1 MSADVTE
8 PIRMVFTLPIHF
20 YTNLDLK
27 REIKKIIIGYPRPG
41 FAKMKTINVI
51 FWENMKYINRLYL
64 INPTLLKAFETQASN
79 SFNNWIDTKI
89 IV

>member
-8 PIRMVFTLPIHF
+8 PIRMLFTLPIHF
-20 YTNLDLK
+20 HTNLDLK
-27 REIKKIIIGYPRPG
+27 REIKKIIKGYPHPG

-51 FWENMKYINRLYL
+51 FWENMKYRNRLYL
-64 INPTLLKAFETQASN
+64 INPTLLKGFETQASN
-79 SFNNWIDTKI
+79 SFNNQIDIKS